1 MWQIKNE
8 NEKKMKWNFHF
19 PKCRIYW
26 NYFVLLFTTQKVFL
40 LSLEERPTFPWLC
53 SRSLT
58 VSPTTFR
65 HVDGGWRPLDGIPLL
80 TKSGSSTT
88 GHQGRDQ
95 QDDSLQYISGIEKW
109 HAISLPQQVNRDCEL
124 VTDPT
129 CSTASSHNSPVAP
142 PWLTGIRETQS
153 FWQFSLA
160 VCVIEDARMRAWF
173 RLSGGMKLF
182 PNSKTQN

>member
-1 MWQIKNE
+1 MSSAGHLN
-8 NEKKMKWNFHF
+8 F
-19 PKCRIYW
+19 PKGWIYW
-26 NYFVLLFTTQKVFL
+26 SYCVLPFPTLPTQEV
-40 LSLEERPTFPWLC
+40 SLVRVEEKLIFPWLS

-65 HVDGGWRPLDGIPLL
+65 YFDCGWRPLDGIPLL

-88 GHQGRDQ
+88 GRQGRDQ

-142 PWLTGIRETQS
+142 PWLTGIRETQN
-153 FWQFSLA
+153 FKQFTLA